1 MRMLYLL
8 KKVIKGVNMQIS
20 KLIVSSVLSVT
31 LFAQVS
37 WGQIASTEL
46 VLGSP
51 SLVSS
56 EAKVSQFVAREDVA
70 KAFEEMGVDP
80 KTVELKLA
88 SLSDD
93 EINSIASNIDTLPAG
108 GDGGSIIGAIVFIF
122 IVLLIT
128 DILGLTKV
136 FNFTRSVR

>member
-1 MRMLYLL
+1 
-8 KKVIKGVNMQIS
+8 MQIS
-20 KLIVSSVLSVT
+20 KLIVSLVLSVT

-46 VLGSP
+46 ILGTP
-51 SLVSS
+51 VAVSS
-56 EAKVSQFVAREDVA
+56 QDKVSQFVARDDVA
-70 KAFEEMGVDP
+70 EAFEKLGVDP
-80 KTVELKLA
+80 KIIELKVA
-88 SLSDD
+88 SLSD
-93 EINSIASNIDTLPAG
+93 EEASTIASKIDTLPAG
-108 GDGGSIIGAIVFIF
+108 GDAGSIIGAVVFIF